1 MSAHAHAAPR
11 PVGGSFFSP
20 GILALAALT
29 GLAGLLILWRFV
41 SGLGVT
47 TALNDGYPWGL
58 WIAFDVVTG
67 TALACGGYAMA
78 ILVYIRNKG
87 EYHPLV
93 RPALVTSAFGYS
105 IAGFS
110 VLLDVG
116 RPYLIW
122 KIPLFFWSWNFD
134 SVLLEVALC
143 IMAYTF
149 VLWLELSPAFL
160 EGAKASGNPRWRAIG
175 EAWLPVARKSLLWLI
190 ALGMLLP
197 TMHQSSLGSLMLLS
211 GPRLHPLWNTP
222 FLPLLFLISCIGM
235 GYGAVVMEGALSMK
249 FLGRKPETAMLGG
262 IGAIV
267 WKILAAYLA
276 LRIGDLAWRGQL
288 GALFAFD
295 TFSVMS
301 LLELALFVGAIALL
315 VGERG
320 RRDIGTLFRAA
331 MLVILAG
338 GLYRFDVFLLAFRP
352 GDHWSYFPSVPE
364 TMITVG
370 LVAGEILG
378 YIILIKLFP
387 ILAGEPA
394 PVRPRSVA
402 PDAALAR

>member
-1 MSAHAHAAPR
+1 MNAHAHAAPR

-20 GILALAALT
+20 GLLVLGALA
-29 GLAGLLILWRFV
+29 GLAGLLIVWRFAA
-41 SGLGVT
+41 GLGAT

-122 KIPLFFWSWNFD
+122 KIPLFFWSWNLD

-160 EGAKASGNPRWRAIG
+160 EGATQSANPTWRRIG
-175 EAWLPVARKSLLWLI
+175 EQWLPLAKKSLIWII

-197 TMHQSSLGSLMLLS
+197 TMHQSSLGSLLLLS

-222 FLPLLFLISCIGM
+222 MLPLLFLISCIGM
-235 GYGAVVMEGALSMK
+235 GYGAVVMEGALSSR
-249 FLGRKPETAMLGG
+249 FLNRRPETEMLGG
-262 IGAIV
+262 LGGIV
-267 WKILAAYLA
+267 WKILAGYLVVR
-276 LRIGDLAWRGQL
+276 LVDLAVRGQL
-288 GALFAFD
+288 PALFAFD
-295 TFSVMS
+295 KFSVMS
-301 LLELALFVGAIALL
+301 LLEIVLFVAAIVLL
-315 VGERG
+315 VSETR
-320 RRDIGTLFRAA
+320 RRDVGTLFRAA

-364 TMITVG
+364 TMITIG

-387 ILAGEPA
+387 ILAGDPA
-394 PVRPRSVA
+394 PVRPRSA
-402 PDAALAR
+402 ARDAALAR